1 MTAVLKPRKGFE
13 DILRSR
19 GFAFQVPPRPYTVLA
34 NDIRLRQNHA
44 LSLEEAREIQ
54 AKVIQRRAYWDSV
67 RMAAAAQGV
76 PLH

>member
-13 DILRSR
+13 DLLRSK

-34 NDIRLRQNHA
+34 DDIRLRQNHA

-54 AKVIQRRAYWDSV
+54 AKDCMR
-67 RMAAAAQGV
+67 QGI
-76 PLH
+76 PLIDWNGVGHPVT